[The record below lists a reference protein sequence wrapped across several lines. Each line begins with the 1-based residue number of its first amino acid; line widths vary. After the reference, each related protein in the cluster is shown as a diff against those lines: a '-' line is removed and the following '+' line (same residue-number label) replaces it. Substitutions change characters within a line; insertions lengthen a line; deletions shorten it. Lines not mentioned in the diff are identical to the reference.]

1 MDPMPLTYPAA
12 AVRGSVPANA
22 LLSPTV
28 YCGSRRIGPTGSS
41 AGASNCRE
49 GDGGAYPRVPGLNFG
64 SRAIFLRFRE
74 HVIDNPRIPLT
85 IFRLFL
91 IYNINLK
98 NISRV
103 RPFLGTKTGTR
114 AISPDYGGFRPLCGP
129 VRLDWGVSLP
139 L

>member
-28 YCGSRRIGPTGSS
+28 YCGSRRIGPTGSL

-49 GDGGAYPRVPGLNFG
+49 GDGGAYRRVPGLNFG
-64 SRAIFLRFRE
+64 SRAIFRKFRE
-74 HVIDNPRIPLT
+74 HVIDNPRIPLA
-85 IFRLFL
+85 ISQIFL
-91 IYNINLK
+91 ICNIYLK

-103 RPFLGTKTGTR
+103 RSFLGTNTGTR
-114 AISPDYGGFRPLCGP
+114 AISPD
-129 VRLDWGVSLP
+129 
-139 L
+139 